1 MDVRTS
7 AETSSARGSVV
18 AAKQRLV
25 ALARGLGVLPVLE
38 VARFMRA
45 AARSARENRA
55 YLKAHP
61 DFAPPPLWWMHDM
74 YSHASY
80 ARYMES
86 GKATAAEIARRI
98 DAHCAGRRLRVA
110 DWGCGLGRVI
120 RHLPE
125 RYEKT
130 GFDYNKAAIDW
141 CAAHIDGAI
150 FRRNDAAPPL
160 PAEDGAFDAL
170 YALSVFTH
178 LSEAGHR
185 AWIAEVARV
194 LAPGGIFLGAFHM
207 TPQPGQLLPA
217 ERARFSAGAL
227 IVRGGV
233 REGRRIFTAIHP
245 EPYLRE
251 RLLAGFDILEGP
263 TPFFDQT
270 LFVARKRDRSA

>member
-1 MDVRTS
+1 MNV
-7 AETSSARGSVV
+7 ESSPTKGPSP

-38 VARFMRA
+38 AARFLRA
-45 AARSARENRA
+45 AALSACENRA

-61 DFAPPPLWWMHDM
+61 GFAPPPLWWMHDM

-80 ARYMES
+80 ARYMAS
-86 GKATAAEIARRI
+86 GKATAVQIVRRI
-98 DAHCAGRRLRVA
+98 DAHCPAPRPRVA

-125 RYEKT
+125 RYDRT
-130 GFDYNKAAIDW
+130 GFDYNRAAIDW
-141 CAAHIDGAI
+141 CKAHIRGAT
-150 FRRNDAAPPL
+150 FRRNAAAPPL

-207 TPQPGQLLPA
+207 TPRAGQLLPG
-217 ERARFSAGAL
+217 ERARFEAGEL
-227 IVRGGV
+227 VVRGRV
-233 REGRRIFTAIHP
+233 KEGRRIFTAIHP
-245 EPYLRE
+245 ERYLRE

-270 LFVARKRDRSA
+270 LFVARKRPGAPV